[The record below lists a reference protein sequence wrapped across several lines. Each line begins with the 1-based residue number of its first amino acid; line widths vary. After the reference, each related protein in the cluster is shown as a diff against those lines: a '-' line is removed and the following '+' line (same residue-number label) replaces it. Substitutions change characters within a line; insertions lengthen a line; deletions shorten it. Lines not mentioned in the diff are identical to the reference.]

1 MKVKR
6 QKSSVN
12 VPKDLLMRDDVSLGA
27 KGLYA
32 YLLLME
38 DAEHVTVTGI
48 CMALK
53 ENEKAVRTML
63 WQLETYGYVEGVQ

>member
-1 MKVKR
+1 MIVKR

-12 VPKDLLMRDDVSLGA
+12 VPKELLIRDDVSLGA

-38 DAEHVTVTGI
+38 DAKHVTVTGI

-63 WQLETYGYVEGVQ
+63 WQLEAYGYVADVR